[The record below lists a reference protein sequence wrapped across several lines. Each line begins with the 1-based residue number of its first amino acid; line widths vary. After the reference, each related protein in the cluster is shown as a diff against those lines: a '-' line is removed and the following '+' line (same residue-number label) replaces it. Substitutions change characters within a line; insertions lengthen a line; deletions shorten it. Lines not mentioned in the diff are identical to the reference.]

1 MKLANYFY
9 TLLVCMFLLPAL
21 VSADD
26 KYTNNFY
33 TSATFLYWC
42 TYKKIPTKK
51 NDITKLV
58 DISSAKKELTI
69 NLNDWLSVLAYE
81 TNGDKLT
88 IINKSKVV
96 TGGQFHSTLTST
108 SSTNCNRIK
117 NTNNTREDN

>member
-9 TLLVCMFLLPAL
+9 TLLVCTFLLTVS

-33 TSATFLYWC
+33 ISATFLYWC
-42 TYKKIPTKK
+42 TYKKIPGKK
-51 NDITKLV
+51 NDITRLV
-58 DISSAKKELTI
+58 DISSAEKKLTI
-69 NLNDWLSVLAYE
+69 NLDDWLGSLAYE

-96 TGGQFHSTLTST
+96 TGGQFHSALTST
-108 SSTNCNRIK
+108 SSTNCDQMK
-117 NTNNTREDN
+117 STNNTSKEN

>member
-1 MKLANYFY
+1 MRQSYYFSALLAS
-9 TLLVCMFLLPAL
+9 MFLLPAL
-21 VSADD
+21 TNADD

-42 TYKKIPTKK
+42 TYKNIPTSKK
-51 NDITKLV
+51 DITKLV
-58 DISSAKKELTI
+58 DIGSARKELTI
-69 NLNDWLSVLAYE
+69 NLDDWLSALAYE

-108 SSTNCNRIK
+108 SSTNCDQMK
-117 NTNNTREDN
+117 NTNNTSKEN

>member
-1 MKLANYFY
+1 MRLTNYFF
-9 TLLVCMFLLPAL
+9 TLLVGMFLLPVL

-42 TYKKIPTKK
+42 SYGKIPTSKK
-51 NDITKLV
+51 DITKLV
-58 DISSAKKELTI
+58 DISSAEKKLTV
-69 NLNDWLSVLAYE
+69 NLDDWLSALAYE
-81 TNGDKLT
+81 TNGNKLT

-108 SSTNCNRIK
+108 SSTNCDRMK
-117 NTNNTREDN
+117 STNNISKEN

>member
-1 MKLANYFY
+1 MRLANYFY
-9 TLLVCMFLLPAL
+9 TLFVCMFLLPAL

-42 TYKKIPTKK
+42 TYKKIPTEK
-51 NDITKLV
+51 NDITRLV
-58 DISSAKKELTI
+58 DISSAEKKLTI
-69 NLNDWLSVLAYE
+69 NLDDWLSALTYE
-81 TNGDKLT
+81 IL
-88 IINKSKVV
+88 INKSKVV

-117 NTNNTREDN
+117 NTNNTSKDN